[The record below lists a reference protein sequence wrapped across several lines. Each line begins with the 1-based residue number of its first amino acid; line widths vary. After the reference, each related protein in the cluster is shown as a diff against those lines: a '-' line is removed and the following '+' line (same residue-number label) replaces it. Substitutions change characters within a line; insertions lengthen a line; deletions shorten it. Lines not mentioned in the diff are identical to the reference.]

1 MPVKPTACISLYVNL
16 YLLMDCCTCLAI
28 KRVMLELTFLRL
40 FDERLFVLISL
51 ILFFNAA
58 SNLYSSKNLTKILL
72 PVIEAIDISIESRL
86 VPHIIPI

>member
-1 MPVKPTACISLYVNL
+1 
-16 YLLMDCCTCLAI
+16 
-28 KRVMLELTFLRL
+28 MLELTFLRL
-40 FDERLFVLISL
+40 FGEWLSFLTAL
-51 ILFFNAA
+51 ILSFNSR